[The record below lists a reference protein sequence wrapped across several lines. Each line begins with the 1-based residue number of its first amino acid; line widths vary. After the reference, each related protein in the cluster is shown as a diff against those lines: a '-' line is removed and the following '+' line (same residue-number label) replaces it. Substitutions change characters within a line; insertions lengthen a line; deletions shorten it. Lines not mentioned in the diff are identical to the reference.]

1 MLGQVII
8 SGLLAGA
15 LYSMVALGLGLIFG
29 VMRVLNVSHGPLLM
43 LGAYTTFW
51 LFQWLGLNPYIS
63 LVVSMPL
70 LFMVGMALQRLFVRR
85 VVDAPELSTLL
96 LTFGISNALVNL
108 AQLAFTADL
117 RSVEF
122 LTGSFVV
129 GPFAFSKSR
138 VIACA
143 FAIVITVGAFVF
155 LKTTRLGKAIRAV
168 SQSREVAQVCGV
180 KVGRIH
186 MLAFGIGSALAAA
199 GGTLVAVMVAI
210 QPEMGQIYTF
220 KSFLVIVLGGAGN
233 YPGALLGGL
242 LLGLIEQISSL
253 FLPTQVNEAVAYV
266 LLVVLALYPIAGT
279 GYGVR
284 FMLQLFMWIA
294 LAQSWNLI
302 SGLTGYVSFGHI
314 AFFGMGAYTA
324 GILIAKLGWPW
335 LLASLAGGLGAV
347 VLALVIGFPCL
358 RLKGPYFA
366 IAMLGLNEVLRVAVS
381 YFERLTGGGSGLSL
395 PALYASVPIYYAMG
409 LTAAAVTALAYVIV
423 TSRFGLRLMTI
434 REDEV
439 AAEAMGIDTFRY
451 KLYAFLLSAVAPGI
465 VGGLAARDQSYIE
478 PISVFPLIM
487 AITMIVMVLFGGKGT
502 IWGPVLG
509 AVLLFTLQEMIWAR
523 FIYLHQLLFGAIII
537 TVVLL
542 MPRGILGV
550 LQQKYNLPRT
560 I

>member
-51 LFQWLGLNPYIS
+51 LFQSFGLNPYLS
-63 LVVSMPL
+63 LLVTMPV
-70 LFMVGMALQRLFVRR
+70 LFVVGMVLQRLFVSR
-85 VVDAPELSTLL
+85 VVDAPELSSLL
-96 LTFGISNALVNL
+96 LTFGISIALVNL

-117 RSVEF
+117 RSVEY
-122 LTGSFVV
+122 LTGSFVL

-143 FAIVITVGAFVF
+143 FAIVITTGAFLF
-155 LKTTRLGKAIRAV
+155 LKMTRLGKAIRAV

-180 KVGRIH
+180 NVARIH
-186 MLAFGIGSALAAA
+186 MIAFGIGSALAAA

-210 QPEMGQIYTF
+210 QPEMGQVYTF

-242 LLGLIEQISSL
+242 LLGLIEQGSSL
-253 FLPTQVNEAVAYV
+253 FLTTQVNEAVAYILLVLV
-266 LLVVLALYPIAGT
+266 LLVRPT
-279 GYGVR
+279 G
-284 FMLQLFMWIA
+284 LLKA
-294 LAQSWNLI
+294 
-302 SGLTGYVSFGHI
+302 
-314 AFFGMGAYTA
+314 A
-324 GILIAKLGWPW
+324 GILIVKLGWPW
-335 LLASLAGGLGAV
+335 LWASLAGGVGAV
-347 VLALVIGFPCL
+347 VLALVIGWPCL

-381 YFERLTGGGSGLSL
+381 YFEGLTGGGSGLSL

-409 LTAAAVTALAYVIV
+409 LMALAVTGLAYVIV

-451 KLYAFLLSAVAPGI
+451 KLYAFLLSAVGPGI

-487 AITMIVMVLFGGKGT
+487 TITMIVMVLFGGKGT